1 MATAAK
7 KKPAAAEGRQP
18 RQQGL
23 SDTQRWSYGFAL
35 LAVALFIL
43 VSVVSYFIYWSK
55 DQAVARFGQVFDATQ
70 DPVSNWGGKLGAV
83 TANYIVGEWFGLFG
97 ICIPIVLIV
106 LSLRIMRYRP
116 MLLRKSVR
124 LMLVLMILGS
134 LALGY
139 IFGDA
144 WGVFGTG
151 LGGAHG
157 IYVARWLNSL
167 IGVLGT
173 GLLLAL
179 AFVIYAVYI
188 NRNTIGVINRLGKG
202 MVDNS
207 KKLGEVITSTAA
219 DLLPHDSR
227 KEGDES
233 FDNVVGADV
242 SAGKNGTKQTG
253 EGESAGASASCPGS
267 PLAPSGGQPGVITD
281 EEGFSVI
288 IPGASVPNTVGEDFY
303 DQVPRVAAEQTDE
316 DGFVIIKPVEEPDS
330 NVQPLQPVT
339 RVDEN
344 GFEITGLPVE
354 NSDASAA
361 GLTGTFGT
369 GSDAQ
374 ISGSGMSVTA
384 ADGSSGA
391 FEKVDENGFTIQY
404 AAGDGEPEQPA
415 GVSAGG
421 WPDAPAAGAMPGD
434 YPVRRNDGTDNP
446 FKADPVPP
454 FAETADSPSGVAS
467 GNVPSAGG
475 ADFVA
480 AVPQDTAIESSAD
493 MTVDRLPG
501 DKILSEEEIENA
513 LYDPTLD
520 LSSYQRPPLEL
531 LEDHTV
537 EVSVTSEEIV
547 ENKNRIKETL
557 ENFGIKI
564 DKVKATIGPTVTLY
578 EIVPAPGVRISK
590 IKNLEDD
597 IALSLSALGIRII
610 APIPGKGT
618 IGIEVPNKDK
628 KVVSMFSV
636 IKSAKFQESTYDIP
650 VVLGKTIQDETFVI
664 DLAKMPHLLVA
675 GATGQGKS
683 VGLNA
688 IITSLLYKKH
698 PSELKLVLVDPKK
711 VELTLYGKLERHF
724 LAKLPGED
732 DAIITDTHKV
742 IYTLNSLC
750 IEMDARYDLLRK
762 AEVRHVKEYN
772 DKFRHRK
779 LNPQKGHRFL
789 PYIIVVIDEF
799 ADLIMTAG
807 REVETP
813 IARIA
818 QLARAVGIHL
828 VIATQRPTT
837 NIITGVIKANFPARI
852 AFRVTSMID
861 SRTIIDQPGAN
872 QLIGR
877 GDMLVSTGNDLTRV
891 QCAFVDT
898 PEIERIT
905 EFISNQRGYLGAYEL
920 PEYNPDSA
928 DNGGSAGGNRANDL
942 SQLDA
947 MFDEVAHFVV
957 QNQQGSTSS
966 IQRRFSIGYNRA
978 GRIMD
983 QLEMAG
989 VVGRAEGS
997 KPREVLIQDVM
1008 SLEHLLAH
1016 MND

>member
-303 DQVPRVAAEQTDE
+303 DQVPRVAEQTDE

-361 GLTGTFGT
+361 GLTGIFGT

-374 ISGSGMSVTA
+374 ISGSGMSVIA

-421 WPDAPAAGAMPGD
+421 WPDAPAAGTMPGD

-983 QLEMAG
+983 QVEMAG

>member
-188 NRNTIGVINRLGKG
+188 NRNTIGMINRLGKG

-303 DQVPRVAAEQTDE
+303 DQVPRVAEQTDE

-361 GLTGTFGT
+361 GLTGIFGT

-374 ISGSGMSVTA
+374 ISGSGMSVIA

-421 WPDAPAAGAMPGD
+421 WPDAPAAGTMPGD

-454 FAETADSPSGVAS
+454 FAETADSPSGAAS

>member
-303 DQVPRVAAEQTDE
+303 DQVPRVAEQTDE

-361 GLTGTFGT
+361 GLTGIFGT

-374 ISGSGMSVTA
+374 ISGSGMSVIV

-415 GVSAGG
+415 GVSTGG
-421 WPDAPAAGAMPGD
+421 WPDAPAAGTMPGD

-454 FAETADSPSGVAS
+454 FAETADSPSGVTS

-1008 SLEHLLAH
+1008 LLEHLLAH

>member
-303 DQVPRVAAEQTDE
+303 DQVPRVAEQTDE

-750 IEMDARYDLLRK
+750 IEMDARYNLLRA
-762 AEVRHVKEYN
+762 AEVRKITEYN
-772 DKFRHRK
+772 DKFIHRK
-779 LNPQKGHRFL
+779 LNPNKGHRFL
-789 PYIIVVIDEF
+789 PYIVVIIDEF

-807 REVETP
+807 REIETP

-852 AFRVTSMID
+852 AFRVTSMVD

-877 GDMLVSTGNDLTRV
+877 GDMLVSTGNDLIRV

-905 EFISNQRGYLGAYEL
+905 EFIAGQRGYVGAYEL
-920 PEYNPDSA
+920 PEYTPE
-928 DNGGSAGGNRANDL
+928 GGGDTGAAGSKPNDL

-947 MFDEVAHFVV
+947 MFEDVARFVV

-978 GRIMD
+978 GRLMD

-989 VVGRAEGS
+989 IVGKAEGS
-997 KPREVLIQDVM
+997 KPREVLIQDIL
-1008 SLEHLLAH
+1008 SLEHIFKSLD
-1016 MND
+1016 NF

>member
-157 IYVARWLNSL
+157 IYVARWFNSL

-303 DQVPRVAAEQTDE
+303 DQVPRVAEQTDE

-361 GLTGTFGT
+361 GLTGIFGT

-374 ISGSGMSVTA
+374 ISGSGMSVIV

-421 WPDAPAAGAMPGD
+421 RPDAPAAGTMPGD

-618 IGIEVPNKDK
+618 IGIEVPNKNPQT
-628 KVVSMFSV
+628 VSMQSV
-636 IKSAKFQESTYDIP
+636 IASRRFIEGKYELP
-650 VVLGKTIQDETFVI
+650 VAMGKTITNEVFMF
-664 DLAKMPHLLVA
+664 DLCKTPHLLVA

-698 PSELKLVLVDPKK
+698 PSELKFVMVDPKM
-711 VELTLYGKLERHF
+711 VEFSIYSKIERHY
-724 LAKLPGED
+724 LAKLPNAEKPIVTEPA
-732 DAIITDTHKV
+732 DAV
-742 IYTLNSLC
+742 ATLNSLV
-750 IEMDARYDLLRK
+750 IEMEDRYRLLVN
-762 AEVRHVKEYN
+762 ANVRNIKEYN
-772 DKFRHRK
+772 AKFIERR

-789 PYIIVVIDEF
+789 PYIVAVVDEF
-799 ADLIMTAG
+799 ADLIAVAG
-807 REVETP
+807 REIELP
-813 IARIA
+813 ISRIA
-818 QLARAVGIHL
+818 AKARAVGIHMIL
-828 VIATQRPTT
+828 ATQRPDTKV
-837 NIITGVIKANFPARI
+837 ITGTIKSNFPSRI
-852 AFRVTSMID
+852 AFKVASMID
-861 SRTIIDQPGAN
+861 SRTILDAPGAN
-872 QLIGR
+872 RLIGR
-877 GDMLVSTGNDLTRV
+877 GDMLIVVAGQEPVRV

-898 PEIERIT
+898 PEVEDIVDYIGEQT
-905 EFISNQRGYLGAYEL
+905 GFQTAYLLPDYVPEGGEASTSGAV
-920 PEYNPDSA
+920 
-928 DNGGSAGGNRANDL
+928 DL
-942 SQLDA
+942 SDRDPL
-947 MFDEVAHFVV
+947 FDEAARLIVI
-957 QNQQGSTSS
+957 QQQGSTSL
-966 IQRRFSIGYNRA
+966 IQRKFAIGYNRA
-978 GRIMD
+978 GRLMD
-983 QLEMAG
+983 QLEAAG
-989 VVGRAEGS
+989 IVGPFEGS
-997 KPREVLIQDVM
+997 KARQVLVQDEY
-1008 SLEHLLAH
+1008 SLEQVLNALK
-1016 MND
+1016 

>member
-303 DQVPRVAAEQTDE
+303 DQVPRVAEQTDE

-361 GLTGTFGT
+361 GLTGIFGT

-374 ISGSGMSVTA
+374 ISGSGMSVIA

-421 WPDAPAAGAMPGD
+421 WPDAPAAGTMPGD

-947 MFDEVAHFVV
+947 MFDEVAHFVDPAPFLD
-957 QNQQGSTSS
+957 
-966 IQRRFSIGYNRA
+966 R
-978 GRIMD
+978 
-983 QLEMAG
+983 L
-989 VVGRAEGS
+989 
-997 KPREVLIQDVM
+997 
-1008 SLEHLLAH
+1008 
-1016 MND
+1016 

>member
-1 MATAAK
+1 M
-7 KKPAAAEGRQP
+7 P
-18 RQQGL
+18 
-23 SDTQRWSYGFAL
+23 
-35 LAVALFIL
+35 
-43 VSVVSYFIYWSK
+43 
-55 DQAVARFGQVFDATQ
+55 
-70 DPVSNWGGKLGAV
+70 
-83 TANYIVGEWFGLFG
+83 
-97 ICIPIVLIV
+97 
-106 LSLRIMRYRP
+106 
-116 MLLRKSVR
+116 LRKSAA
-124 LMLVLMILGS
+124 LVLMILGS

-303 DQVPRVAAEQTDE
+303 DQVPRVAEQTDE

-361 GLTGTFGT
+361 GLTGIFGT

-374 ISGSGMSVTA
+374 ISGSGMSVIV

-421 WPDAPAAGAMPGD
+421 WPDAPAAGTMPGD

-618 IGIEVPNKDK
+618 IGIEVPNMTRRWFRCFRSLNRRNSRK
-628 KVVSMFSV
+628 
-636 IKSAKFQESTYDIP
+636 STYDIP
-650 VVLGKTIQDETFVI
+650 SYWARRFRRDIRNRPGQD
-664 DLAKMPHLLVA
+664 AAPA
-675 GATGQGKS
+675 GSRCQRGRVNRSASTR
-683 VGLNA
+683 
-688 IITSLLYKKH
+688 SLLR
-698 PSELKLVLVDPKK
+698 SC
-711 VELTLYGKLERHF
+711 TRN
-724 LAKLPGED
+724 
-732 DAIITDTHKV
+732 I
-742 IYTLNSLC
+742 
-750 IEMDARYDLLRK
+750 LR
-762 AEVRHVKEYN
+762 N
-772 DKFRHRK
+772 
-779 LNPQKGHRFL
+779 
-789 PYIIVVIDEF
+789 
-799 ADLIMTAG
+799 
-807 REVETP
+807 
-813 IARIA
+813 
-818 QLARAVGIHL
+818 
-828 VIATQRPTT
+828 
-837 NIITGVIKANFPARI
+837 
-852 AFRVTSMID
+852 
-861 SRTIIDQPGAN
+861 
-872 QLIGR
+872 
-877 GDMLVSTGNDLTRV
+877 
-891 QCAFVDT
+891 
-898 PEIERIT
+898 
-905 EFISNQRGYLGAYEL
+905 
-920 PEYNPDSA
+920 
-928 DNGGSAGGNRANDL
+928 
-942 SQLDA
+942 
-947 MFDEVAHFVV
+947 
-957 QNQQGSTSS
+957 
-966 IQRRFSIGYNRA
+966 
-978 GRIMD
+978 
-983 QLEMAG
+983 
-989 VVGRAEGS
+989 
-997 KPREVLIQDVM
+997 
-1008 SLEHLLAH
+1008 
-1016 MND
+1016 

>member
-303 DQVPRVAAEQTDE
+303 DQVPRVAEQTDE

-361 GLTGTFGT
+361 GLTGIFGT

-374 ISGSGMSVTA
+374 ISGSGMSVIA

-421 WPDAPAAGAMPGD
+421 WPDAPAAGTMPGD

-711 VELTLYGKLERHF
+711 VELTLYGKLER
-724 LAKLPGED
+724 
-732 DAIITDTHKV
+732 
-742 IYTLNSLC
+742 
-750 IEMDARYDLLRK
+750 
-762 AEVRHVKEYN
+762 
-772 DKFRHRK
+772 
-779 LNPQKGHRFL
+779 Q
-789 PYIIVVIDEF
+789 
-799 ADLIMTAG
+799 
-807 REVETP
+807 
-813 IARIA
+813 
-818 QLARAVGIHL
+818 
-828 VIATQRPTT
+828 
-837 NIITGVIKANFPARI
+837 
-852 AFRVTSMID
+852 
-861 SRTIIDQPGAN
+861 
-872 QLIGR
+872 
-877 GDMLVSTGNDLTRV
+877 
-891 QCAFVDT
+891 
-898 PEIERIT
+898 
-905 EFISNQRGYLGAYEL
+905 
-920 PEYNPDSA
+920 
-928 DNGGSAGGNRANDL
+928 
-942 SQLDA
+942 
-947 MFDEVAHFVV
+947 
-957 QNQQGSTSS
+957 
-966 IQRRFSIGYNRA
+966 
-978 GRIMD
+978 
-983 QLEMAG
+983 
-989 VVGRAEGS
+989 
-997 KPREVLIQDVM
+997 
-1008 SLEHLLAH
+1008 
-1016 MND
+1016 

>member
-151 LGGAHG
+151 LGGAQG

-242 SAGKNGTKQTG
+242 SAGKNETKQTG

-303 DQVPRVAAEQTDE
+303 DQVPRVAEQTDE

-454 FAETADSPSGVAS
+454 FAETADSPSGVVS

-762 AEVRHVKEYN
+762 GEVRHVKEYN

>member
-303 DQVPRVAAEQTDE
+303 DQVPRVAEQTDE

-361 GLTGTFGT
+361 GLTGIFGT

-374 ISGSGMSVTA
+374 ISGSGMSVIA

-421 WPDAPAAGAMPGD
+421 WPDAPAAGTMPGD

-957 QNQQGSTSS
+957 QNQQGSASS

>member
-97 ICIPIVLIV
+97 ICIPIVLII

-207 KKLGEVITSTAA
+207 KKLGEVITSTAV

-233 FDNVVGADV
+233 FDNVAGADV
-242 SAGKNGTKQTG
+242 SAGKKGAKQTE
-253 EGESAGASASCPGS
+253 EGKDAGAYASFPDS

-288 IPGASVPNTVGEDFY
+288 IPGASVPNTVGENFY
-303 DQVPRVAAEQTDE
+303 DQVPRVAEQTDE

-354 NSDASAA
+354 SADASAA
-361 GLTGTFGT
+361 GLTGTFGA
-369 GSDAQ
+369 GNDAQ
-374 ISGSGMSVTA
+374 ISGSGMSVTEA
-384 ADGSSGA
+384 AGSSGA
-391 FEKVDENGFTIQY
+391 FERVDENGFTIQY

-421 WPDAPAAGAMPGD
+421 WPDGPAAGAMPGD

-480 AVPQDTAIESSAD
+480 AVPQDAAIESSAD
-493 MTVDRLPG
+493 LTVDRLPG

-905 EFISNQRGYLGAYEL
+905 EFIGNQRGYLGAYEL

-947 MFDEVAHFVV
+947 MFDEVAHFIV

>member
-1 MATAAK
+1 MAVRKKAATTPQGAPK
-7 KKPAAAEGRQP
+7 KR
-18 RQQGL
+18 GL
-23 SDTQRWSYGFAL
+23 TDNQRWGYGFL
-35 LAVALFIL
+35 LLFVALFVL
-43 VSVVSYFIYWSK
+43 ASVVSFFLFWRD
-55 DQAVARFGQVFDATQ
+55 DQSLAQWGDMFDSQGAQVL
-70 DPVSNWGGKLGAV
+70 NWGGKLGAV
-83 TANYIVGEWFGLFG
+83 TGNYIVSEWFGLFG
-97 ICIPIVLIV
+97 LCIPLVLVV
-106 LSLRIMRYRP
+106 LALRIMRYRP
-116 MLLRKSVR
+116 MFLRKSVR
-124 LMLVLMILGS
+124 LTLILMILGS
-134 LALGY
+134 VSLGFL
-139 IFGDA
+139 FGDA
-144 WGVFGTG
+144 WALFGTG

-157 IYVARWLNSL
+157 IYIAQWLSSL
-167 IGVLGT
+167 LGVIGT
-173 GLLLAL
+173 ALLLVVAL
-179 AFVIYAVYI
+179 VIYAVYI
-188 NRNTIGVINRLGKG
+188 NRNTISVVNRVGKG
-202 MVDNS
+202 ILENS
-207 KKLGEVITSTAA
+207 KKVGEVVSGAAGSIIAHDKDTQTA
-219 DLLPHDSR
+219 
-227 KEGDES
+227 G
-233 FDNVVGADV
+233 
-242 SAGKNGTKQTG
+242 
-253 EGESAGASASCPGS
+253 
-267 PLAPSGGQPGVITD
+267 
-281 EEGFSVI
+281 
-288 IPGASVPNTVGEDFY
+288 
-303 DQVPRVAAEQTDE
+303 AEQTADDSEREDRPASPPAVAVAAREPQVDE
-316 DGFVIIKPVEEPDS
+316 DGFVIRSLGEDFYADEDEAD
-330 NVQPLQPVT
+330 QPAALPQAQ
-339 RVDEN
+339 VDED
-344 GFEITGLPVE
+344 GFMIVDRTGE
-354 NSDASAA
+354 R
-361 GLTGTFGT
+361 GE
-369 GSDAQ
+369 
-374 ISGSGMSVTA
+374 TA
-384 ADGSSGA
+384 LG
-391 FEKVDENGFTIQY
+391 
-404 AAGDGEPEQPA
+404 
-415 GVSAGG
+415 
-421 WPDAPAAGAMPGD
+421 AAGALSAAALQESGGD
-434 YPVRRNDGTDNP
+434 AREMQVDDDGFVIVQLTP
-446 FKADPVPP
+446 EEESTSAALAVP
-454 FAETADSPSGVAS
+454 VAS
-467 GNVPSAGG
+467 SATTSSLMAEVDEHGFMIERPMGDSEPAPGVLEPTGFVASVPSDLQLEGR
-475 ADFVA
+475 
-480 AVPQDTAIESSAD
+480 QDLTI
-493 MTVDRLPG
+493 DRLPG
-501 DKILSEEEIENA
+501 EHQLTDEEIEMA
-513 LYDPTLD
+513 PYDPTLD
-520 LSSYQRPPLEL
+520 LGSYQRPTLDL
-531 LEDHTV
+531 LEDHSV

-547 ENKNRIKETL
+547 ANKNRIKDTL

-564 DKVKATIGPTVTLY
+564 DKIKATIGPTVTLY

-628 KVVSMFSV
+628 KVVSMYSV
-636 IKSAKFQESTYDIP
+636 IKSVKFQESTFDIP

-698 PSELKLVLVDPKK
+698 PSELKLVLIDPKK
-711 VELTLYGKLERHF
+711 VELTLYSKLERHF

-772 DKFRHRK
+772 AKFISRK
-779 LNPQKGHRFL
+779 LNPNKGHRYL

-877 GDMLVSTGNDLTRV
+877 GDMLVSTGNELIRV

-898 PEIERIT
+898 PEIEQIT
-905 EFISNQRGYLGAYEL
+905 QFISNQRGYSGAYEL
-920 PEYNPDSA
+920 PDYQPD
-928 DNGGSAGGNRANDL
+928 GGSDTAAGGNKTNDL
-942 SQLDA
+942 SQLDV
-947 MFDEVAHFVV
+947 MFEEVSRFVV

-997 KPREVLIQDVM
+997 KPREVLLQDII
-1008 SLEHLLAH
+1008 SLEQLFERLK
-1016 MND
+1016 NY

>member
-303 DQVPRVAAEQTDE
+303 DQVPRVAEQTDE

-361 GLTGTFGT
+361 GLTGIFGT

-374 ISGSGMSVTA
+374 ISGSGMSVIA

-421 WPDAPAAGAMPGD
+421 WPDAPAAGTMPGD

-1016 MND
+1016 MNN

>member
-421 WPDAPAAGAMPGD
+421 WPDAPAAGTMPGD

-636 IKSAKFQESTYDIP
+636 IKSAKFHESTYDIP

>member
-1 MATAAK
+1 MATK
-7 KKPAAAEGRQP
+7 KTPAAAAKQP
-18 RQQGL
+18 KPKGL
-23 SDTQRWSYGFAL
+23 SDNQRWAYGLIL
-35 LAVALFIL
+35 LAVAVFIL
-43 VSVVSYFIYWSK
+43 VSVVSFFLFWRD
-55 DQAVARFGQVFDATQ
+55 DQSIAQWGQIFTSSGEEVK
-70 DPVSNWGGKLGAV
+70 NWGGKLGAV
-83 TANYIVGEWFGLFG
+83 TAHLIVGEWFGLFG
-97 ICIPIVLIV
+97 ICIPVVLII
-106 LSLRIMRYRP
+106 LALRIMRFRP
-116 MLLRKSVR
+116 MFLRKSVR
-124 LMLVLMILGS
+124 LTLILMILGS
-134 LALGY
+134 VALGY
-139 IFGDA
+139 LFNDA
-144 WGVFGTG
+144 WKLFGSG

-157 IYVARWLNSL
+157 IYVAGWLKE
-167 IGVLGT
+167 VLGPVGA
-173 GLLLAL
+173 GLLLLL
-179 AFVIYAVYI
+179 AFIIYAVYI
-188 NRNTIGVINRLGKG
+188 NRNTISFINRVGKG
-202 MVDNS
+202 LVEGG
-207 KKLGEVITSTAA
+207 KKVGETVTDTATHILAHEHSESEPETPKNTSVTAVPDEKTSQPQPA
-219 DLLPHDSR
+219 SR
-227 KEGDES
+227 TSERWMRDE
-233 FDNVVGADV
+233 D
-242 SAGKNGTKQTG
+242 
-253 EGESAGASASCPGS
+253 
-267 PLAPSGGQPGVITD
+267 
-281 EEGFSVI
+281 GFEI
-288 IPGASVPNTVGEDFY
+288 HTVGEESY
-303 DQVPRVAAEQTDE
+303 EEAPSPSVLTDE
-316 DGFVIIKPVEEPDS
+316 DGFTIEDRSGTLDRHMPSTP
-330 NVQPLQPVT
+330 QPVT
-339 RVDEN
+339 PPAEV
-344 GFEITGLPVE
+344 
-354 NSDASAA
+354 
-361 GLTGTFGT
+361 
-369 GSDAQ
+369 
-374 ISGSGMSVTA
+374 
-384 ADGSSGA
+384 
-391 FEKVDENGFTIQY
+391 KVDENGFTITDLSPEAQANSAPEYHQETDEHGFTIQY
-404 AAGDGEPEQPA
+404 ASGDEDRSRPDDAAWHASSGTFSEA
-415 GVSAGG
+415 SGSAEGS
-421 WPDAPAAGAMPGD
+421 
-434 YPVRRNDGTDNP
+434 
-446 FKADPVPP
+446 DPQ
-454 FAETADSPSGVAS
+454 FVAS
-467 GNVPSAGG
+467 
-475 ADFVA
+475 
-480 AVPQDTAIESSAD
+480 VPQDSGVVATEEMAVQHLPADETLSA
-493 MTVDRLPG
+493 
-501 DKILSEEEIENA
+501 EEIENT

-520 LSSYQRPPLEL
+520 LSSYQRPPIEL
-531 LEDHTV
+531 LEDHSV

-547 ENKNRIKETL
+547 DNKNRIKETL

-564 DKVKATIGPTVTLY
+564 DKIKATIGPTVTLY

-628 KVVSMFSV
+628 QVVSMYSV
-636 IKSAKFQESTYDIP
+636 IKSVKFQESTYDIP

-711 VELTLYGKLERHF
+711 VELTLYAKLERHF
-724 LAKLPGED
+724 LAKMPGED

-750 IEMDARYDLLRK
+750 IEMDARYDLLRL

-772 DKFRHRK
+772 EKFKNRK

-789 PYIIVVIDEF
+789 PYIIVIIDEF

-852 AFRVTSMID
+852 AFRVTSMVD

-877 GDMLVSTGNDLTRV
+877 GDMLVSTGNDIIRV

-905 EFISNQRGYLGAYEL
+905 EFIGNQRGYLGAYEL
-920 PEYNPDSA
+920 PEYTPEGG
-928 DNGGSAGGNRANDL
+928 DNGSGAGGNRANDL

-947 MFDEVAHFVV
+947 MFEEVARFVV

-997 KPREVLIQDVM
+997 KPREVLIQDM
-1008 SLEHLLAH
+1008 LSLEHLLS
-1016 MND
+1016 NLD

>member
-242 SAGKNGTKQTG
+242 SAGKNETKQTG

-303 DQVPRVAAEQTDE
+303 DQVPRVAEQTDE

-361 GLTGTFGT
+361 GLTGIFGT

-374 ISGSGMSVTA
+374 ISGSGMSVIA

-421 WPDAPAAGAMPGD
+421 WPDAPAAGTMPGN

>member
-303 DQVPRVAAEQTDE
+303 DQVPRVAEQTDE

-361 GLTGTFGT
+361 GLTGIFGT

-374 ISGSGMSVTA
+374 ISGSGMSVIA

-421 WPDAPAAGAMPGD
+421 WPDAPAAGTMPGD

-837 NIITGVIKANFPARI
+837 KIITGVIKANFPARI

-957 QNQQGSTSS
+957 HNQQGSTSS

>member
-303 DQVPRVAAEQTDE
+303 DQVPRVAEQTDE

-361 GLTGTFGT
+361 GLTGIFGT

-374 ISGSGMSVTA
+374 ISGSGMSVIA

-421 WPDAPAAGAMPGD
+421 WPDAPAAGTMPGD

-947 MFDEVAHFVV
+947 MFDEVAHFVG

>member
-303 DQVPRVAAEQTDE
+303 DQVPRVAEQTDE

-361 GLTGTFGT
+361 GLTGIFGT

-374 ISGSGMSVTA
+374 ISGSGMSVIA

-421 WPDAPAAGAMPGD
+421 WPDAPAAGTMPGD

-920 PEYNPDSA
+920 PEY
-928 DNGGSAGGNRANDL
+928 RC
-942 SQLDA
+942 
-947 MFDEVAHFVV
+947 
-957 QNQQGSTSS
+957 
-966 IQRRFSIGYNRA
+966 
-978 GRIMD
+978 
-983 QLEMAG
+983 
-989 VVGRAEGS
+989 
-997 KPREVLIQDVM
+997 
-1008 SLEHLLAH
+1008 
-1016 MND
+1016 

>member
-303 DQVPRVAAEQTDE
+303 DQVPRVAEQTDE

-361 GLTGTFGT
+361 GLTGIFGT

-374 ISGSGMSVTA
+374 ISGSGMSVIA

-421 WPDAPAAGAMPGD
+421 WPDAPAAGTMPGD

-501 DKILSEEEIENA
+501 DKILSEEELENA

>member
-303 DQVPRVAAEQTDE
+303 DQVPRVAEQTDE

-361 GLTGTFGT
+361 GLTGIFGT

-374 ISGSGMSVTA
+374 ISGSGMSVIA

-421 WPDAPAAGAMPGD
+421 WPDAPAAGTMPGD

-664 DLAKMPHLLVA
+664 DLAKMPHLLVR
-675 GATGQGKS
+675 
-683 VGLNA
+683 
-688 IITSLLYKKH
+688 
-698 PSELKLVLVDPKK
+698 
-711 VELTLYGKLERHF
+711 YGRR
-724 LAKLPGED
+724 
-732 DAIITDTHKV
+732 I
-742 IYTLNSLC
+742 SR
-750 IEMDARYDLLRK
+750 AR
-762 AEVRHVKEYN
+762 
-772 DKFRHRK
+772 
-779 LNPQKGHRFL
+779 
-789 PYIIVVIDEF
+789 
-799 ADLIMTAG
+799 
-807 REVETP
+807 
-813 IARIA
+813 
-818 QLARAVGIHL
+818 
-828 VIATQRPTT
+828 
-837 NIITGVIKANFPARI
+837 
-852 AFRVTSMID
+852 
-861 SRTIIDQPGAN
+861 
-872 QLIGR
+872 
-877 GDMLVSTGNDLTRV
+877 
-891 QCAFVDT
+891 
-898 PEIERIT
+898 
-905 EFISNQRGYLGAYEL
+905 
-920 PEYNPDSA
+920 
-928 DNGGSAGGNRANDL
+928 
-942 SQLDA
+942 
-947 MFDEVAHFVV
+947 
-957 QNQQGSTSS
+957 
-966 IQRRFSIGYNRA
+966 
-978 GRIMD
+978 
-983 QLEMAG
+983 
-989 VVGRAEGS
+989 
-997 KPREVLIQDVM
+997 
-1008 SLEHLLAH
+1008 
-1016 MND
+1016 

>member
-7 KKPAAAEGRQP
+7 KRPAAAEGRQP

>member
-288 IPGASVPNTVGEDFY
+288 IPGTSVPNTVGEDFY
-303 DQVPRVAAEQTDE
+303 DQVPRVAEQTDE

-779 LNPQKGHRFL
+779 LNPQKGPRFL

>member
-303 DQVPRVAAEQTDE
+303 DQVPRVAEQTDE

-421 WPDAPAAGAMPGD
+421 WPDAPAASAMPGD

>member
-303 DQVPRVAAEQTDE
+303 DQVPRVAEQTDE

-361 GLTGTFGT
+361 GLTGIFGT

-374 ISGSGMSVTA
+374 ISGSGMSVIA

-421 WPDAPAAGAMPGD
+421 WPDAPAAGTMPGD

-683 VGLNA
+683 A
-688 IITSLLYKKH
+688 STRSLLR
-698 PSELKLVLVDPKK
+698 SC
-711 VELTLYGKLERHF
+711 TRN
-724 LAKLPGED
+724 
-732 DAIITDTHKV
+732 I
-742 IYTLNSLC
+742 
-750 IEMDARYDLLRK
+750 LR
-762 AEVRHVKEYN
+762 N
-772 DKFRHRK
+772 
-779 LNPQKGHRFL
+779 
-789 PYIIVVIDEF
+789 
-799 ADLIMTAG
+799 
-807 REVETP
+807 
-813 IARIA
+813 
-818 QLARAVGIHL
+818 
-828 VIATQRPTT
+828 
-837 NIITGVIKANFPARI
+837 
-852 AFRVTSMID
+852 
-861 SRTIIDQPGAN
+861 
-872 QLIGR
+872 
-877 GDMLVSTGNDLTRV
+877 
-891 QCAFVDT
+891 
-898 PEIERIT
+898 
-905 EFISNQRGYLGAYEL
+905 
-920 PEYNPDSA
+920 
-928 DNGGSAGGNRANDL
+928 
-942 SQLDA
+942 
-947 MFDEVAHFVV
+947 
-957 QNQQGSTSS
+957 
-966 IQRRFSIGYNRA
+966 
-978 GRIMD
+978 
-983 QLEMAG
+983 
-989 VVGRAEGS
+989 
-997 KPREVLIQDVM
+997 
-1008 SLEHLLAH
+1008 
-1016 MND
+1016 

>member
-421 WPDAPAAGAMPGD
+421 WPDAPAAGTMPGD

-957 QNQQGSTSS
+957 QNLQGSTSS

>member
-303 DQVPRVAAEQTDE
+303 DQVPRVAEQTDE

-361 GLTGTFGT
+361 GLTGIFGT

-374 ISGSGMSVTA
+374 ISGSGMSVIA

-421 WPDAPAAGAMPGD
+421 WPDAPAAGTMPGD

-947 MFDEVAHFVV
+947 MFDKVAHFVV

>member
-354 NSDASAA
+354 NSDASAV

-421 WPDAPAAGAMPGD
+421 WPDAPAAGTMPGD

>member
-157 IYVARWLNSL
+157 IYVARWFNSL

-303 DQVPRVAAEQTDE
+303 DQVPRVAEQTDE

-361 GLTGTFGT
+361 GLTGIFGT

-374 ISGSGMSVTA
+374 ISGSGMSVIV

-421 WPDAPAAGAMPGD
+421 RPDAPAAGTMPGD

>member
-303 DQVPRVAAEQTDE
+303 DQVPRVAEQTDE

-361 GLTGTFGT
+361 GLTGIFGT

-374 ISGSGMSVTA
+374 ISGSGMSVIA

-421 WPDAPAAGAMPGD
+421 WPDAPAAGTMPGD

-531 LEDHTV
+531 LENHTV